1 MKLRSLFVAVAG
13 AFLLTAAFVPRADA
27 IIISYFNFEQ
37 STLTPN
43 VVDRTPDFAPSVPG
57 GDNPGGGVEP
67 STSDLTINPG
77 GAVESAVTPGV
88 ASNVTPGDND
98 ANNFGVNFNKTA
110 SSTGTT
116 ISFSVNTEFFA
127 NYSLSY
133 ATNNNGNGFQTVNLT
148 FTGGP
153 SGGITMANPQSPGTT
168 VTFNLTTFTSLN
180 GDGMTPHF
188 VTFTLT
194 FTNGHS
200 NGNDLMTV
208 IDNIR
213 LDATTVVPEPA
224 TVAGGLLGV
233 LGLCWHQRR
242 RLIRSVRFRRT

>member
-1 MKLRSLFVAVAG
+1 MKLRSLFVVVAG

-27 IIISYFNFEQ
+27 LVVSYFNFEDAGPNGNIID
-37 STLTPN
+37 LTP
-43 VVDRTPDFAPSVPG
+43 DKTPGAG
-57 GDNPGGGVEP
+57 GNNTGGGLEP
-67 STSDLTINPG
+67 STTNLTL
-77 GAVESAVTPGV
+77 VTTANAGV
-88 ASNVTPGDND
+88 VAGVPSNVTTNPPDQD
-98 ANNFGVNFNKTA
+98 ANLHAVNFNNTKNT
-110 SSTGTT
+110 TTT
-116 ISFSVNTEFFA
+116 ISFTVNTEFFA
-127 NYSLSY
+127 GYSLSY
-133 ATNNNGNGFQTVNLT
+133 ATNNNGNGYQTVNLS

-153 SGGITMANPQSPGTT
+153 VGGITQTNPQSPGTT
-168 VTFNLTTFTSLN
+168 VTFNLTSFTSLN

-194 FTNGHS
+194 FTNGNS

-213 LDATTVVPEPA
+213 LDATTFVPEP
-224 TVAGGLLGV
+224 TTIAGGLLGV